1 MKQKMTY
8 QQNAERLE
16 QLVADIE
23 SGDLGIDE
31 LADKVK
37 EATELVKMC
46 KEKLRQT
53 DAAIEKMLDEI
64 A

>member
-8 QQNAERLE
+8 QQNVERLE
-16 QLVADIE
+16 QLVTDIE
-23 SGDLGIDE
+23 SGAFTLDE

-37 EATELVKMC
+37 EATELVKAC

-53 DAAIEKMLDEI
+53 DADIEQMLNEI